1 MPTHIRHGR
10 SGCPVAR
17 SLDVLGD
24 KWTLLIIRESLGGTT
39 RFSDFWRQIPG
50 LAKTILSA
58 RLHRLV
64 ALGVFDT
71 IPTSE
76 TSLYHE
82 YVLTEMGRRLF
93 PVVTALRQWGADYL
107 FDATEPRPCLVDR
120 RTGIP
125 VAQVQV
131 QSADGQPIAPKHTR
145 IVVGEQGSAAE

>member
-1 MPTHIRHGR
+1 M
-10 SGCPVAR
+10 
-17 SLDVLGD
+17 
-24 KWTLLIIRESLGGTT
+24 LIIREAVSGTT

-82 YVLTEMGRRLF
+82 YVLTEMGHRLF
-93 PVVTALRQWGADYL
+93 PIVTALRQWGADYL
-107 FDATEPRPCLVDR
+107 FDESEARPCPVDR

-125 VAQVQV
+125 VSLVEV
-131 QSADGQPIAPKHTR
+131 HSADGKPLAPKDTQ
-145 IVVGEQGSAAE
+145 IVMCERDSTSE